1 MTVSELKE
9 ARKSLGLTQEQLADE
24 IGASLASVRNWEQ
37 SRCKVNRVAAKQIET
52 MLKSIAKQTGD
63 TNEHG
68 KDKNAGAASQ

>member
-1 MTVSELKE
+1 MTKEQLKQ
-9 ARKSLGLTQEQLADE
+9 ARQSLGLTQEQLADE

-63 TNEHG
+63 TDEHG
-68 KDKNAGAASQ
+68 EDKNSGAAS